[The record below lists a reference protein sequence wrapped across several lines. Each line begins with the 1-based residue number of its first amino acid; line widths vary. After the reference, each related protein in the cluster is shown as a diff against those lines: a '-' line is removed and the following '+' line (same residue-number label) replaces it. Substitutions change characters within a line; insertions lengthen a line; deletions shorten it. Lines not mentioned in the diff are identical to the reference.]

1 MKLPF
6 SRPKQPSGQINFIH
20 SISQAKKGFCNI
32 FLLPQSQI
40 YCTQILAPKGLAA
53 AKLRLF
59 LTQKIYEHFALEGD
73 FAVEFFL
80 HEGKSTSQK
89 VAREEQNYF
98 VFAVKP
104 EFLNGLDKA
113 DFIIPECLSFAKDGD
128 FFVAG
133 EEFLAL
139 YKEGEFCDVKHAFG
153 KDAQS
158 FLTRAKDFE
167 ANAQT
172 PFYST
177 FVEEFEPIL
186 PSQNAAILLNFA
198 KKTLSR
204 GQILAAIA
212 LSLCVICGAFGL
224 TKQLQL
230 ASLNRQNLQLQTQL
244 ASQKDGNL
252 NLSNFL
258 VRLQERN
265 EALQEALN
273 AQAEQNAALQTKLDE
288 AEKLLLTTP
297 FSRRIFE
304 LLKLAKA
311 NGVKIA
317 QIEFDNSRT
326 KVVLNAAKQEALAAF
341 LSSFKELKSS
351 KIEQQHGN
359 FISEIILK

>member
-6 SRPKQPSGQINFIH
+6 LRQKQLSRQINFIH
-20 SISQAKKGFCNI
+20 SISQAKNGFCNI

-40 YCTQILAPKGLAA
+40 YCTQILAPKGLTA

-80 HEGKSTSQK
+80 HEGKNASQRDAK
-89 VAREEQNYF
+89 EEQNYF
-98 VFAVKP
+98 VFALKT
-104 EFLNGLDKA
+104 EFLNGLEKA
-113 DFIIPECLSFAKDGD
+113 DFIIPECLSFVKEGD

-139 YKEGEFCDVKHAFG
+139 YKGGEFYDVKHAFG

-158 FLTRAKDFE
+158 FLTRAQDFE
-167 ANAQT
+167 ASEQT

-186 PSQNAAILLNFA
+186 PSKNAAILLNFA
-198 KKTLSR
+198 KKTLNR
-204 GQILAAIA
+204 GQILAAVV
-212 LSLCVICGAFGL
+212 LSLCVICGAFVL

-230 ASLNRQNLQLQTQL
+230 SSLNRQNLQLQTQL

-252 NLSNFL
+252 NLSNAL
-258 VRLQERN
+258 LALQARN
-265 EALQEALN
+265 EALQESLD
-273 AQAEQNAALQTKLDE
+273 AQTEQNAALKTKLDE

-297 FSRRIFE
+297 LSRRIFD
-304 LLKLAKA
+304 LLKLAKV

-326 KVVLNAAKQEALAAF
+326 KVVLNAAKQEALATF
-341 LSSFKELKSS
+341 LSNFKELKSS